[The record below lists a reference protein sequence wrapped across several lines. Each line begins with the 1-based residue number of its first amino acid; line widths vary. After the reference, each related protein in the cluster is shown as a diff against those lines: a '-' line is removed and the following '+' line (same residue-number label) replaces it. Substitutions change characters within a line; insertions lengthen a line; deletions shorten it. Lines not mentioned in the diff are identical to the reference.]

1 MKYKNIKYQIII
13 GLAATALTLSAC
25 GGKNTGAATEKA
37 EATKEASTETIFEE
51 RTEETKEGAPEA
63 ETATI
68 SEDIALQGLPER
80 MYPNAVIKLDDGSYV
95 VADNFSKKIL
105 TLKDGETTVL
115 AGTDTV
121 EDAFGVPSGGYSDD
135 TCEKSMFAEPWGLTP
150 FIGGV
155 AVSDAA
161 NGAVRLIRD
170 GTVETINGS
179 LDGTGA
185 MLTYKRPTGITVDEK
200 GNLYIC
206 DTLDDKIYGITPE
219 GTASVVFKN
228 LGNPT
233 AIVYH
238 SGALYVAESGAN
250 RISMITATGDSL
262 LSGNV
267 KKDVIA
273 GTGETGFDD
282 GSVDEATFSSP
293 QGLAIGDDG
302 AIYVADTLNGAIRK
316 ISNGIVETILQAD
329 FDVLDTYPVSPV
341 GLLIEDHT
349 MYICD
354 NYAGKIYSISIE

>member
-1 MKYKNIKYQIII
+1 MKYKNLNYQIAI
-13 GLAATALTLSAC
+13 GIATMAVLLSAC
-25 GGKNTGAATEKA
+25 GGKNAQGEPEKA
-37 EATKEASTETIFEE
+37 EPVEEATTETVVQEPAEE
-51 RTEETKEGAPEA
+51 VEGSAPES
-63 ETATI
+63 ETATV
-68 SEDIALQGLPER
+68 SEEEALPGLPETL
-80 MYPNAVIKLDDGSYV
+80 YPNAIIKLDDGSYV

-115 AGTDTV
+115 AGADTV
-121 EDAFGVPSGGYSDD
+121 EDIFEVPSGGYSDD
-135 TCEKSMFAEPWGLTP
+135 VCEKAMFAEPWGLTP

-161 NGAVRLIRD
+161 NGAVRLIKD

-219 GTASVVFKN
+219 GVASVVFKN

-233 AIVYH
+233 ALVYK
-238 SGALYVAESGAN
+238 SGTLYVAETGSN
-250 RISMITATGDSL
+250 RISMITATDGNL
-262 LSGNV
+262 LSGNAS
-267 KKDVIA
+267 KKVIA
-273 GTGETGFDD
+273 GTGDAGFED
-282 GSVDEATFSSP
+282 GSVEEATFSSP
-293 QGLAIGDDG
+293 QGLAIGNDG
-302 AIYVADTLNGAIRK
+302 ALYVADTLNGAIRK
-316 ISNGIVETILQAD
+316 ISQDKVETILQAYD
-329 FDVLDTYPVSPV
+329 DEIDTFPVSPV

-354 NYAGKIYSISIE
+354 NYAGKIYSVSLE